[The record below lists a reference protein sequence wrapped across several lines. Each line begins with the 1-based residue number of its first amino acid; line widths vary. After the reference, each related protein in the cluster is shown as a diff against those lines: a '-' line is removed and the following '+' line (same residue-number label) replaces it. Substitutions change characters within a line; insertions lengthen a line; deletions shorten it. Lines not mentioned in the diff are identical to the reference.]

1 MKFLIL
7 CILIVMLAACG
18 AHYSYQCTTDDGKT
32 ALIEIRSLRDVE
44 DGVRVH
50 IRDCG
55 QNVTIET
62 SGLDNG
68 HAEAQEIAKAIVPLA
83 KAAAGGIP

>member
-7 CILIVMLAACG
+7 CILIAMLAACG
-18 AHYSYQCTTDDGKT
+18 AHYSYQYTTDDGKAT
-32 ALIEIRSLRDVE
+32 SIEIRSLRDVE
-44 DGVRVH
+44 DGVRVQLGN
-50 IRDCG
+50 CG

-68 HAEAQEIAKAIVPLA
+68 HAEAQEIAKSIIPLA
-83 KAAAGGIP
+83 KAAAGGL

>member
-7 CILIVMLAACG
+7 LILTVSLAACG
-18 AHYSYQCTTDDGKT
+18 AHYSYQCTTDNGKAT
-32 ALIEIRSLRDVE
+32 SIEIRSLRDVE

-68 HAEAQEIAKAIVPLA
+68 HAEAQEIARAIVPLA
-83 KAAAGGIP
+83 KAAAGRIP

>member
-1 MKFLIL
+1 M
-7 CILIVMLAACG
+7 ACS
-18 AHYSYQCTTDDGKT
+18 AHYSYQCATNDGKAT
-32 ALIEIRSLRDVE
+32 SIEIRSLRDVE

-68 HAEAQEIAKAIVPLA
+68 HAEAQEIARAIVPLA

>member
-1 MKFLIL
+1 MKYLIL
-7 CILIVMLAACG
+7 SIFVLFLAGCG
-18 AHYSYQCTTDDGKT
+18 AHYSYQCTTDDGKAT
-32 ALIEIRSLRDVE
+32 SITIRSLRDVE
-44 DGVRVH
+44 EGVRVH
-50 IRDCG
+50 ITDCG

-83 KAAAGGIP
+83 KAAAGGMP